1 MDFLLP
7 AQGAVGDCAGSR
19 RGSAAGA
26 WGADAGGVNAGQAG
40 RMTAD
45 DLRVGLQA
53 RVDQGYLSRFGMPE
67 NMQLVGALAGT
78 SVGKRNKR
86 AMREQLAR

>member
-1 MDFLLP
+1 
-7 AQGAVGDCAGSR
+7 
-19 RGSAAGA
+19 
-26 WGADAGGVNAGQAG
+26 
-40 RMTAD
+40 MTAD